1 MNPSISRLTAW
12 LGRLDRRQL
21 LFLHFVISSVGL
33 IKLSMLISGSINLIP
48 QLAYV
53 QAGLSD
59 WAQIAKTT
67 KATSLL
73 QFILPT
79 VALFSQYAIFL
90 ILSKVFSPTLTTLFT
105 KEQLPIVALYF
116 LTAAVVNV
124 VLLLMKFSAGIL
136 GFSILATLWL
146 VLFLWFSLYC
156 LQYKPKLRVPV
167 ISSLTWGIL
176 LTAIS
181 LQYAVTFSPFITDP
195 MLIGNDYLNISERTI
210 LKSGQVV
217 DNLDYI
223 NKHQIAGYHLY
234 DPRKDGGHNPPARTG
249 SAAKIEDC
257 QFVNRYLQAIS
268 AENRYKYECE
278 NITQALIVSAP
289 MTRDEMSALEK
300 LQLSAEDRAH
310 LAELFTTSSELG
322 HSYKNRIYSED
333 EKDFI
338 KRNAVELLNQAKTGW
353 FFYHHSYFLGPMN
366 ALSLGASPYNQ
377 TMVYGWLS
385 TVTVGALLDRFG
397 MMNYQGY
404 FKVYF
409 AAYLAY
415 FTIFLFGVWAIFRQ
429 PGVVLFAAVLSI
441 STLFLLGI
449 ELIRLAPGF
458 NPLRH
463 FFDIPTFYL
472 FYRYLSQE
480 RKSYLIFACVL
491 ALFSILWSKDFG
503 LFLSLSIGGATL
515 LWSLRRR
522 PIQRFPL
529 FMGGFTILAALLLYF
544 YPMPGSNPAAIYML
558 LGVGSPPTRTTLI
571 LGALMAVNILLV
583 MVILAKQK
591 EPYKILTIG
600 LLFYSVQSIVYLI
613 WYPKGH
619 HILGVAPVHILLLVA
634 LFHGW
639 ITRDQDEKNNSR
651 RQTLIL
657 LPLLLFIYFP
667 VATNFYWKQH
677 AYYKTFENHQLYNWP
692 FEKASFMSTMDPSLF
707 VEAVNLIKQYNQNDN
722 GIFIISK
729 YDHIL
734 PILAGKYSA
743 MPYIEL
749 PTNLVSDREILVAA
763 DAILKNEPAFLF
775 VDTDIGRVL
784 NSEIP
789 VKVDPATNIVSR
801 LYGEARGRVMV
812 LQRLN
817 DVYSKM
823 ADKYALCES
832 GRLISVY
839 CRKPH

>member
-1 MNPSISRLTAW
+1 
-12 LGRLDRRQL
+12 
-21 LFLHFVISSVGL
+21 
-33 IKLSMLISGSINLIP
+33 MLISGSINLVP
-48 QLAYV
+48 QLPYAG
-53 QAGLSD
+53 AGLSD
-59 WAQIAKTT
+59 WAQITEIT

-73 QFILPT
+73 LFILPT

-90 ILSKVFSPTLTTLFT
+90 ILSKVFSPALIEFFA
-105 KEQLPIVALYF
+105 KEQLPIVALHF
-116 LTAAVVNV
+116 LTAVAVNG
-124 VLLLMKFSAGIL
+124 VLLLMGFGAGIL
-136 GFSILATLWL
+136 GFSILAILWL
-146 VLFLWFSLYC
+146 VLFLRFPLYC
-156 LQYKPKLRVPV
+156 LQHKHKLRIPV
-167 ISSLTWGIL
+167 ISNLTWGIL
-176 LTAIS
+176 LAAIS
-181 LQYAVTFSPFITDP
+181 LQYAAIFSPFITGP
-195 MLIGNDYLNISERTI
+195 MQIGNDYLNISERTI

-223 NKHQIAGYHLY
+223 NKHQIAGYQLY

-249 SAAKIEDC
+249 TKAEVEDC
-257 QFVNRYLQAIS
+257 QLINRYLRSIS
-268 AENRYKYECE
+268 AENKYKYDCD
-278 NITQALIVSAP
+278 NVTQALIANAP
-289 MTRDEMSALEK
+289 ITENERSALYQ
-300 LQLSAEDRAH
+300 LPLSAESMAH
-310 LAELFTTSSELG
+310 LDKLSISSSELERA
-322 HSYKNRIYSED
+322 YKKRIYSKD
-333 EKDFI
+333 ELDFI
-338 KRNAVELLNQAKTGW
+338 KRNAIELLNQAKTGW
-353 FFYHHSYFLGPMN
+353 FFYHHNYFFGPMN
-366 ALSLGASPYNQ
+366 ALSLGASPYSQ

-415 FTIFLFGVWAIFRQ
+415 FTIFLFGVWAIFRR
-429 PGVVLFAAVLSI
+429 PSAVLFAAALSI
-441 STLFLLGI
+441 SALFLLGI

-463 FFDIPTFYL
+463 FFDIPAFYL

-480 RKSYLIFACVL
+480 RKSYLVFACVL
-491 ALFSILWSKDFG
+491 ALFAILWSKDFG

-515 LWSLRRR
+515 LWSLRRGGA
-522 PIQRFPL
+522 IQRFPL
-529 FMGGFTILAALLLYF
+529 FMGGFTIIAALLLYF
-544 YPMPGSNPAAIYML
+544 YPMPGSNPADFYML
-558 LGVGSPPTRTTLI
+558 LGVGSPPTSATLI
-571 LGALMAVNILLV
+571 LGALIVVNILLV
-583 MVILAKQK
+583 MVILVKQK

-639 ITRDQDEKNNSR
+639 ITRDPDEKNNSR

-657 LPLLLFIYFP
+657 LPLLLFIYLP
-667 VATNFYWKQH
+667 VAAHFYWKQH
-677 AYYKTFENHQLYNWP
+677 VYYRTFENHQLYNWSL
-692 FEKASFMSTMDPSLF
+692 EKASFMSTMDPSLF
-707 VEAVNLIKQYNQNDN
+707 VEAANLIKQYNQNDN

-734 PILAGKYSA
+734 PVLAGKYSA

-749 PTNLVSDREILVAA
+749 PTNLVSDREVAVAA

-775 VDTDIGRVL
+775 VDTDIDRNL

-789 VKVDPATNIVSR
+789 RKVDPANIKLR
-801 LYGEARGRVMV
+801 LYGEARVRVMV

-817 DVYSKM
+817 DVYSKA
-823 ADKYALCES
+823 ADKYVLCET

-839 CRKPH
+839 CKKPH